1 MEDDC
6 MSNNLGRKLRRKKSN
21 KVLKQKKKEMAQQV
35 GMFNLLPESCNIC
48 GKPFDKTSRDHHM
61 TWRVAVN
68 EEHRKVALVCPDC
81 QGEASE
87 EHDST

>member
-1 MEDDC
+1 

-21 KVLKQKKKEMAQQV
+21 KALKQKKKEMVHQV
-35 GMFNLLPESCNIC
+35 GMFKLLPEGCNVC
-48 GKPFDKTSRDHHM
+48 EKPFDKTSKEDHM

-81 QGEASE
+81 QGETSE
-87 EHDST
+87 EHDSA